1 MTEAEGSRV
10 PGADLRESEDELRL
24 AMQAGGFG
32 VWRLDLRTG
41 TMFTSRT
48 CRVNFGRDPEAPF
61 SYADL
66 RAAVHPDDRDRMQA
80 AVARSIADRTDYDIE
95 YRIGTPD
102 GAARWAYVRA
112 QTRYAEDGTPLMMAG
127 LSLDITRRK
136 QAEARRLALVDL
148 GDRIRDLADTADLA
162 YAAAEI
168 LGRTF
173 AVSRAGYGTI
183 DLAAETVTIERDWN
197 APGIGTIAGILRFRD
212 YGTYIEDLKRGETA
226 VVTDT
231 VTDPRTAATAG
242 MLAAI
247 SVRAF
252 VNMPVT
258 EQGGVVALLYLN
270 HATPRTWSEDEL
282 ALVRE
287 VAERT
292 RTAVERI
299 RAEQDLRR
307 LAASLER
314 QVEART
320 RERDSAWKNSRD
332 LQVVVDAAGI
342 IRAANE
348 AWLGLLGWRPD
359 EVVGRSHLDFN
370 HPAYHSASVEAHAA
384 SLHGALPPYE
394 TRFLHR
400 DGGDRWI
407 SWVAAPEGD
416 LIYASG
422 RDVTAEKAAAA
433 DLEAMQEQLRQSQ
446 KMEAI
451 GQLTGGVAHDFNN
464 LLTVIRSSVDLLARP
479 NLPEERRR
487 RYTAAISDTVTRAAK
502 LTGQLL
508 AFARR
513 QALLPER
520 FDVGT
525 SVAAIGDMVGTLT
538 GSRIGIETRV
548 PDEPCLINADPSQ
561 FDTALVNMVVN
572 ARDAMRGEGR
582 LTITVAPAAR
592 VPAAR
597 GHRAVPGDFVSVAI
611 ADTGTGIAPGDIER
625 IFEPFFTTKSVG
637 HGTGLGLSQVFG
649 FAKQSGGEVRVQSV
663 LGQGSTFTLYLPRV
677 GGDAPEA
684 DSEAEPEPLVDGHG
698 TRVLVVEDNVEV
710 GAFATQTLAELGYA
724 TVWAANAEG
733 ALSELARDAGRF
745 DVVFS
750 DVVMP
755 GMNGVALA
763 QEIRRRHPGLAVV
776 LTSGYSH
783 VLAESGSAGFE
794 LLHKPYSV
802 EQLSRILRKAAR
814 RRMPVAVG

>member
-1 MTEAEGSRV
+1 MRESDRSHA
-10 PGADLRESEDELRL
+10 PGADLRESEAELRL
-24 AMQAGGFG
+24 ATQAGGFG
-32 VWRLDLRTG
+32 VWRLDLVTG
-41 TMFTSRT
+41 TLFTSRT
-48 CRVNFGRDPEAPF
+48 CRLNFGRDPDAPF

-66 RAAVHPDDRDRMQA
+66 CAAVHPDDRARMQD
-80 AVARSIADRTDYDIE
+80 AVARSIADGTDYDIE
-95 YRIGTPD
+95 YRLLTPD
-102 GAARWAYVRA
+102 GALRWTYVHA
-112 QTRYAEDGTPLMMAG
+112 QPSRAEDGTPAMMAG

-136 QAEARRLALVDL
+136 HAETRRLALVDL
-148 GDRIRDLADTADLA
+148 GDRIRDCGDTADLA

-168 LGRTF
+168 LGRTLG
-173 AVSRAGYGTI
+173 VTRAGYGTI

-197 APGIGTIAGILRFRD
+197 APGIRSIAGVLRFRD
-212 YGTYIEDLKRGETA
+212 YGTYIDDIKRGETA
-226 VVTDT
+226 VIDDT
-231 VTDPRTAATAG
+231 AADPRTAATVA

-270 HATPRTWSEDEL
+270 HALPRAWSEDEL

-299 RAEQDLRR
+299 RAEHDLRQ

-320 RERDSAWKNSRD
+320 RERDNAWKNSRD
-332 LQVVVDAAGI
+332 LQVVVDAHGI
-342 IRAANE
+342 MRAANT
-348 AWLGLLGWRPD
+348 AWLTVLGWEPQ
-359 EVVGRSHLDFN
+359 EVVGRHHLKFN
-370 HPAYHSASVEAHAA
+370 HPKHHASSTQAHAA
-384 SLHGALPPYE
+384 SLHGVLPPYE
-394 TRFLHR
+394 TQCLHK
-400 DGGDRWI
+400 DGSHRWI

-422 RDVTAEKAAAA
+422 RDVTAEKAAA
-433 DLEAMQEQLRQSQ
+433 LELETMHEQLRQSQ
-446 KMEAI
+446 KLEAI

-520 FDVGT
+520 FDVGA
-525 SVAAIGDMVGTLT
+525 SVASIGDMVGTLT
-538 GSRIGIETRV
+538 GARIAIETRV
-548 PDEPCLINADPSQ
+548 PETPCLIHADPSQ

-572 ARDAMRGEGR
+572 ARDAMQGEGR
-582 LTITVAPAAR
+582 LTITVTLAAC
-592 VPAAR
+592 VPAER
-597 GHRAVPGDFVSVAI
+597 GHRMVPGDFVAVAI
-611 ADTGTGIAPGDIER
+611 ADTGTGIAADDMER
-625 IFEPFFTTKSVG
+625 IFEPFFTTKGVG
-637 HGTGLGLSQVFG
+637 QGTGLGLSQVFG
-649 FAKQSGGEVRVQSV
+649 FAKQSGGEIRVTSAP
-663 LGQGSTFTLYLPRV
+663 GEGSTFTLYLPRV
-677 GGDAPEA
+677 AGAAPA
-684 DSEAEPEPLVDGHG
+684 PSGEAEPEPLVDGHG
-698 TRVLVVEDNVEV
+698 TRVLVVEDNPEV
-710 GAFATQTLAELGYA
+710 GAFATQTLSELGYR
-724 TVWAANAEG
+724 TVWAGNAEG
-733 ALSELARDAGRF
+733 ALDELACDADRF

-763 QEIRRRHPGLAVV
+763 QEIARRHPGLAVV

-783 VLAESGSAGFE
+783 VLAESGTAGFE

-802 EQLSRILRKAAR
+802 EELSRMLRRAAR
-814 RRMPVAVG
+814 RRRRVAAV